1 MIMQGGQHM
10 VSFRK
15 VAVFI
20 ALVGLMFGLAGVAD
34 AAHTRAHR
42 AQTKPTGD
50 GVEMTGRRGKPE
62 MILQGPVASV
72 NPATGFIVIRHGAG
86 KDAEEIPVEID
97 SKTSLMRAGRRA
109 NIDEIRAGDRVKISY
124 SGQPGDV
131 SKTVDVMTGAGMRP
145 GAGKARAKRT

>member
-1 MIMQGGQHM
+1 MIMQGGQQM

-15 VAVFI
+15 GIVFI
-20 ALVGLMFGLAGVAD
+20 GFVGLMFGLASMAD

-42 AQTKPTGD
+42 AQPKSRAE
-50 GVEMTGRRGKPE
+50 GVEITGRRGKPE

-72 NPATGFIVIRHGAG
+72 SPATGFIVIRHGAG

-97 SKTSLMRAGRRA
+97 SKTNLMRAGRSS
-109 NIDEIRAGDRVKISY
+109 NIDEIRAGDRVRISY

-131 SKTVDVMTGAGMRP
+131 SKTVEVMGGRGVRP
-145 GAGKARAKRT
+145 GAGRARGRGA